1 MLGLFI
7 DIASLAVIVLLV
19 LWGTWTAVKYFWPSA
34 EASLTGQFVGKLTD
48 TTQAYTIYGLLET
61 MKLDNKVKEDA
72 NALGAIAYLQSVA
85 LRGVA
90 KDWTTPKPRTYDS
103 YAALAAQVKQDEA
116 DAAAGIPDPNA
127 ESVTW
132 EPKK

>member
-7 DIASLAVIVLLV
+7 DIASLVIVLLLV
-19 LWGTWTAVKYFWPSA
+19 LWGTWTAVKYFWPAA
-34 EASLTGQFVGKLTD
+34 EISPAGQIIANLSD
-48 TTQAYTIYGLLET
+48 TTQAYAIYGMLEA